1 MKVRHVV
8 GALFSLSFF
17 LRFMH
22 CCDRSSAQ
30 QPYIYIF
37 NVRIVYIYNIFT
49 AGIDRENVFDN
60 LQADLRSEQTQ
71 QALRVE
77 KLLQS
82 AIMQAGN

>member
-1 MKVRHVV
+1 MS
-8 GALFSLSFF
+8 ALFSLSFF
-17 LRFMH
+17 LRCMH
-22 CCDRSSAQ
+22 CSDRSSVQ
-30 QPYIYIF
+30 QPYIF
-37 NVRIVYIYNIFT
+37 NVRIVYVYNIFT
-49 AGIDRENVFDN
+49 AGTDRENVFDN